1 MPTYTY
7 NGEPLENILE
17 NGGTSATG
25 YNFTYRQA
33 NKTNSKPDNIGFAI
47 NNVGISNLASAK
59 VWKNADGVLTGNI
72 AKPANANGFRYTLL
86 GGKGGG
92 GGGGGGAISKEDDDH
107 CVRGYD
113 GRAGFQGR
121 TKYGEVNNIQ
131 NVANIVYSIGDGGA
145 KGNGGIKLDQELTG
159 ASTSGNSGG
168 SGGSTSI
175 QLRTSNNVHI
185 ETYSVNGGSGGPG
198 GLGRSAYKTWGYGK
212 SFKGAKNSTSTA
224 LSTVGSSG
232 WGNTI
237 YGNDNDDATGN
248 IDYTDTTDTHNDL
261 FNNTNYETT
270 SFIFNSDSIVSHES
284 SNVSNYDNHG
294 SNYSGEGGAGGW
306 SYSYSSSHK
315 GANNGKDGGKGTP
328 GRVSIIWLYGL
339 PP

>member
-17 NGGTSATG
+17 NGTTSATG

-33 NKTNSKPDNIGFAI
+33 NKTNSKPYNIGFAI
-47 NNVGISNLASAK
+47 NNVDISNLASAK
-59 VWKNADGVLTGNI
+59 VWESSDGVLTGNI

-145 KGNGGIKLDQELTG
+145 KGNGGTKLNQELTG
-159 ASTSGNSGG
+159 KSNAGTAGG

-175 QLRTSNNVHI
+175 QLRTSDNVNI
-185 ETYSVNGGSGGPG
+185 GTYSVTGGSGGPG
-198 GLGRSAYKTWGYGK
+198 GLGRNAYRTWGHGK
-212 SFKGAKNSTSTA
+212 SFKGAANSTSTE
-224 LSTVGSSG
+224 LSTDAASG

-237 YGNDNDDATGN
+237 YGNDNDDASGD
-248 IDYTDTTDTHNDL
+248 IDYTPLTSTHSVL
-261 FNNTNYETT
+261 FNNTNYETD
-270 SFIFNSDSIVSHES
+270 SFIFNSDLIVLHES
-284 SNVSNYDNHG
+284 SNVSY
-294 SNYSGEGGAGGW
+294 YSQNGNNSFGEGGAGGW
-306 SYSYSSSHK
+306 SYSSSSTHK